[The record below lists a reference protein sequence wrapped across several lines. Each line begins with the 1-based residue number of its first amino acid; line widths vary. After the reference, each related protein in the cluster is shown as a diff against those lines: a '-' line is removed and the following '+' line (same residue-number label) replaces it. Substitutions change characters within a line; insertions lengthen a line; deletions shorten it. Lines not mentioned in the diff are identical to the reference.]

1 MFFMFKIS
9 LKNRKSH
16 LVFNRKKLLK
26 YFEFRGVTT
35 HFQPSKYF
43 YISMR
48 GLDMLDSRKR
58 GASKSRDT
66 APLSAISH
74 DKTKSL
80 LKATKVVPGNVFKKK
95 CPFSNPK
102 KVDKKWVS
110 I

>member
-1 MFFMFKIS
+1 
-9 LKNRKSH
+9 
-16 LVFNRKKLLK
+16 
-26 YFEFRGVTT
+26 
-35 HFQPSKYF
+35 
-43 YISMR
+43 MR
-48 GLDMLDSRKR
+48 GLDVLDSRKK